1 MPRRRPDDDDDGFAS
16 FAAGAAPR
24 LGRTARLLTADRHLA
39 EDLVQATLLA
49 VYLRW
54 RWVAAMD
61 APHPYAQR
69 VLYTTFCSWRG
80 RRWSAERPTDHLPEW
95 AAAGAAPAE
104 RDGHGAVEAALTRLP
119 RRQRA
124 VVVARFYDDLSVEQT
139 ADLLGCTTGTV
150 KTHTSRALHA
160 LRAVLGEARVT

>member
-1 MPRRRPDDDDDGFAS
+1 MPRRQDDEDGFAS
-16 FAAGAAPR
+16 FVAGAAPR
-24 LGRTARLLTADRHLA
+24 LGRTARLLTTDRHLA
-39 EDLVQATLLA
+39 EDLVQSTLLA

-54 RWVAAMD
+54 HRIRAME
-61 APHPYAQR
+61 APHAYAHR

-80 RRWSAERPTDHLPEW
+80 RRWSVERPTADLPDRPSPD
-95 AAAGAAPAE
+95 GDPAE
-104 RDGHGAVEAALTRLP
+104 GGGHGAVEAALARLP

-150 KTHTSRALHA
+150 KTHMSRALAA
-160 LRAVLGEARVT
+160 LRTVLGETRVR